1 MNNFDNQLVKQESWF
16 TRNWK
21 WALPLGCLSTIGLFV
36 VGIILFGI
44 IGFSKIFN
52 GNNDVTSKAIDLIN
66 NEQVIVQQLGSPID
80 SNGMMQGAISTTNDG
95 GNADISVPLKGP
107 NGTGTMFIKAVKV
120 NDKWNYERIA
130 VQIDKTNEIIEIQKK
145 Y

>member
-1 MNNFDNQLVKQESWF
+1 MNNFDNQLVKPESWF

-52 GNNDVTSKAIDLIN
+52 GNNDVKSKAIDLIN

-107 NGTGTMFIKAVKV
+107 NGTGTTFIKAVKV
-120 NDKWNYERIA
+120 NDEWNYERIA
-130 VQIDKTNEIIEIQKK
+130 VQIDKTNEIIEIRKK